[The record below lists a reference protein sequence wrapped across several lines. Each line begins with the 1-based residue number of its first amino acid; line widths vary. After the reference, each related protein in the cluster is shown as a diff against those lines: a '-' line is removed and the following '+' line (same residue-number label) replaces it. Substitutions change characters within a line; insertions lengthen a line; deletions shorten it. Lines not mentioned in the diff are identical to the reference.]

1 MDYRKLIQQYKQYI
15 ISGIILFSI
24 TCSVIVIVLV
34 NSRQDTLPEDEL
46 VPNSVSSLQ
55 SSDQESTTAQ
65 IYVDIKGAVEKPGLY
80 EGTLNMRVWDAV
92 MLAGGVKDIAD
103 TKRVNFSERIADQMV
118 IYIPEIGEEAQSAEN
133 NSQSEESQ
141 SKDVNKINLNQASE
155 AELQTLPGVGQKK
168 AQEIIRYREENGGFK
183 TIEEIKNISGF
194 GEKTFEKLKDAI
206 TS

>member
-55 SSDQESTTAQ
+55 SSDQESTIAQ

>member
-65 IYVDIKGAVEKPGLY
+65 IYVDIKGAAEKPGLY

-133 NSQSEESQ
+133 DSQSEESQ

>member
-118 IYIPEIGEEAQSAEN
+118 IYIPEVGEEAQSAEN

>member
-55 SSDQESTTAQ
+55 SSDQESTIAQ

-141 SKDVNKINLNQASE
+141 SEDVNKINLNQASE

>member
-55 SSDQESTTAQ
+55 SSDQESTIAQ

-141 SKDVNKINLNQASE
+141 SEDVNKINLNQASE

-168 AQEIIRYREENGGFK
+168 AQEIIRYREENDGFK

>member
-133 NSQSEESQ
+133 DSQSEESQ